1 MADSNT
7 TLVIMSAT
15 QLAEI
20 TRKLQQLEWRAA
32 GYERI
37 KAVCAQQKGRI
48 AELENRVASSDETS
62 LHYWT
67 LIQNARAEVRD
78 LTQKLAIYRNVDREY
93 AAIERQSEVQ
103 QEENARLRTAADA
116 LEKRVALQEQQLEAA
131 DKRIKEL
138 EAALVLANLS
148 QDSRDNVIQMVRAA

>member
-1 MADSNT
+1 MTTQNT
-7 TLVIMSAT
+7 SIVIISAT

-62 LHYWT
+62 RHYWT

-78 LTQKLAIYRNVDREY
+78 LTQKLAIYRDVDREY

-116 LEKRVALQEQQLEAA
+116 LDKRVTLQEQQLEAA

-138 EAALVLANLS
+138 EAALVLRGLPS
-148 QDSRDNVIQMVRAA
+148 GSLDNVLQMAKVA

>member
-1 MADSNT
+1 MTTQNT
-7 TLVIMSAT
+7 SIVIISAT

-48 AELENRVASSDETS
+48 AELENRVASADEITRR
-62 LHYWT
+62 YWT
-67 LIQNARAEVRD
+67 MIQSGSAEVRQLKQELEQVLSMD
-78 LTQKLAIYRNVDREY
+78 ATRET
-93 AAIERQSEVQ
+93 V
-103 QEENARLRTAADA
+103 RLRFAADV
-116 LEKRVALQEQQLEAA
+116 LDERVALQAQQLEAA

-138 EAALVLANLS
+138 EAALVLKGLPAGSL
-148 QDSRDNVIQMVRAA
+148 DNVLQMTKAA